1 MCTIYSEQ
9 STTEQFTAAY
19 KRLLTRSHIEGGK
32 GNCEQRD
39 PIEILSAIGD
49 SSKANGKSVTIATA
63 ALIRKYDLQQ
73 RVPMQCDHG
82 YSDAP
87 NIVKLSKYKTAAIS
101 YISGYVAKSVQQKIL
116 CDDCHTALGSQ
127 DNISGSFFGKDPGI
141 GWSRDAQNLGNN
153 TNNRLGWCSGDA
165 IVILYEE

>member
-1 MCTIYSEQ
+1 M
-9 STTEQFTAAY
+9 
-19 KRLLTRSHIEGGK
+19 
-32 GNCEQRD
+32 
-39 PIEILSAIGD
+39 
-49 SSKANGKSVTIATA
+49 
-63 ALIRKYDLQQ
+63 
-73 RVPMQCDHG
+73 CDHG

-127 DNISGSFFGKDPGI
+127 DNTAPSSTLYSGSFFGKDPGI
-141 GWSRDAQNLGNN
+141 GWSCDAQNLGNN

-165 IVILYEE
+165 IVILYE